1 MITLAIILAGLLWT
15 ATMIWTGYLLRRLD
29 EECEHAEVRA
39 RIWEALNKEIKEA
52 E

>member
-1 MITLAIILAGLLWT
+1 MMTLAIILAGLLWS
-15 ATMIWTGYLLRRLD
+15 AVMIWTGYLLRKL
-29 EECEHAEVRA
+29 EEEVEHSEVRA

>member
-1 MITLAIILAGLLWT
+1 MMTLAIILALIVWT
-15 ATMIWTGYLLRRLD
+15 YTSFQTGYIWRRLT
-29 EECEHAEVRA
+29 EEIEHSEVRA